1 MNAQVEP
8 LYTGDSAPPQ
18 GARYGIPIPNSAHMS
33 EEEATALITNDVMQI
48 HCTWPVRNHF
58 PKYIGD
64 FYKYLK
70 PRIIGVMTLL
80 RVVKGN
86 EGWVLH
92 GRVYYS
98 DGDRALFK
106 YWTPPTLIVLSTD
119 IERGDPTK
127 GRQVIGLDRLMV
139 SPK

>member
-1 MNAQVEP
+1 MNAQVELP
-8 LYTGDSAPPQ
+8 YTGDSAPPQ
-18 GARYGIPIPNSAHMS
+18 GARYAITIPDSVHLS
-33 EEEATALITNDVMQI
+33 EEEAKALIIHEVMKI
-48 HCTWPVRNHF
+48 YCTWPVRTNF

-64 FYKYLK
+64 FYRYLP
-70 PRIIGVMTLL
+70 PREIGVFTLL

-98 DGDRALFK
+98 DGSRVHFK
-106 YWTPPTLIVLSTD
+106 NWTRPQLVVLSTD
-119 IERGDPTK
+119 IERGDPSK

>member
-18 GARYGIPIPNSAHMS
+18 GARFGMLIPDSAHLT
-33 EEEATALITNDVMQI
+33 EEEAQALIIHEVMEI
-48 HCTWPVRNHF
+48 RCTWPKRTNF

-64 FYKYLK
+64 FYNYLPPK
-70 PRIIGVMTLL
+70 VIGHMTLL

-98 DGDRALFK
+98 DGSRVHFK
-106 YWTPPTLIVLSTD
+106 NWTRPHLVVLSTD
-119 IERGDPTK
+119 IERGDPSK